1 MNKNR
6 TLLVGITGGI
16 GSGKSIVA
24 KIFSILNIPV
34 YYADDRAKWLLSN
47 NAGLKTK
54 IMEVFGEKSYFD
66 NGDLN
71 RAFLASEVFGNIE
84 KTQLINSLVHPVV
97 KVDFEAWAE
106 ENQKSPYVLKEAA
119 LLFETGSAEE
129 LDFVITVSSPLRVR
143 INRILLRDPH
153 RTEYQVNAIIDQQ
166 LPDEEKIKKSDFV
179 VKNVD
184 NKLLI
189 PQVLEI
195 HQKILDTLKK

>member
-1 MNKNR
+1 MNKTK

-16 GSGKSIVA
+16 GSGKSTVA
-24 KIFSILNIPV
+24 QIFSILGIPV
-34 YYADDRAKWLLSN
+34 YHADDRAKWLMTN
-47 NAGLKTK
+47 DTGLKTR
-54 IMEVFGEKSYFD
+54 ILEVFGEKSYSD
-66 NGDLN
+66 KGELN
-71 RAFLASEVFGNIE
+71 RTFLASEVFGNIE

-97 KVDFEAWAE
+97 KADFEAWALD
-106 ENQKSPYVLKEAA
+106 QKSAYVLKEAA

-153 RTEYQVNAIIDQQ
+153 RNEEQINAIIDQQ
-166 LPDEEKIKKSDFV
+166 LPDEEKIKRSDFV

-189 PQVLEI
+189 PQVLGI
-195 HQKILDTLKK
+195 HQKILATLKK